1 MAIAPERKV
10 EAAENARSTWPV
22 GPTLTG
28 PEGWFGGLTVLRPA
42 PRSARGFGDM
52 EEEEEEEQ
60 EEVVEVVE
68 PKSCSKPI
76 PRVSS
81 LAAACGPIVGGEF
94 RRTFTPCRASIAE
107 FLLLRHTE

>member
-1 MAIAPERKV
+1 MAMAPERKV

-28 PEGWFGGLTVLRPA
+28 PEGWFGGLTVLSPA

-52 EEEEEEEQ
+52 GEEDEEKDEE
-60 EEVVEVVE
+60 VEVVQL
-68 PKSCSKPI
+68 KSCSRPM

-81 LAAACGPIVGGEF
+81 LAAAWGPVWVVNFGG
-94 RRTFTPCRASIAE
+94 
-107 FLLLRHTE
+107 LLLYVRLQLRNFDCYATP